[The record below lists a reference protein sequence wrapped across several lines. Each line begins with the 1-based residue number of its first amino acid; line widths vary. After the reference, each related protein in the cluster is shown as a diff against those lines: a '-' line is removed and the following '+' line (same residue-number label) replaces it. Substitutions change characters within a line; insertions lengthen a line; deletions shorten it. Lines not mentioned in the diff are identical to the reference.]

1 MTYHGE
7 GYTIDIHGET
17 ESLLEANKAI
27 RETKRKMAE
36 MGKQADD
43 TSKAFYRF
51 DKTAMAVSSAL
62 KMPEI
67 NRLSRQMSEL
77 TGQIGA
83 ASAATDRAT
92 SANAR
97 FTGVISNVSGLLG
110 AGYISNIGSATSSLL
125 QHTQGAINAT
135 QAEVTHTRAIQMK
148 AQALQAAASQE
159 VINARNLTVSAQ
171 AELKAAQA
179 ALEHVYSLEAANDAK
194 QRDLES
200 LRARQ
205 AVQLK
210 DAEITYQ
217 MAASEENLQRV
228 TKASNALHATETKIK
243 THLATTG
250 KEIARV
256 EAQAAKAKEVEANAT
271 HKLNAALALEQKAKA
286 TLATTTDAV
295 TAANNRAAQ
304 AAKTQSIAMQGLR
317 GAVGLLGGPTGVFFL
332 AAAGVYALYNAM
344 NDDTATKEFND
355 RVDQWIDKIDELSAK
370 QARVV
375 ANRLGEKIA
384 ETTTE
389 LDGQKKSLASVNLEL
404 DSFKN
409 KLAESEKAILAIQ
422 KNGIDTN
429 VQPNVGSD
437 FIKEIER
444 LTKKQQQYELVI
456 SEGEQNIRRWTVSQ
470 GKAADIAKV
479 RAQQTDE
486 LARADL
492 IYQRQAKGVIDAN
505 QQVARSLELGSEAAV
520 KKEQAIKELEKA
532 LIADGFAKDSEI
544 FKQKIQELTDEFDK
558 TVSLN
563 LANSLTEIEQR
574 TQALTIG
581 MKDGKPALDEYNAS
595 LLLMQMGLQQGS
607 AAYNTELP
615 KAIEAIRKLREAQE
629 AALSSKSKGNKS
641 AKAANQANEAIKR
654 QSEQLATL
662 KKRYGLLE
670 SGAADVNR
678 QMAIYEAVQR
688 LGAQATEK
696 QKAAISKEAA
706 ELFDLNQ
713 RVNDFIAAQE
723 ITPELKLA
731 HTFGEEVKTLKRL
744 LDEGFINKEDFERM
758 GREAMVSFNQGMT
771 DIKINAS
778 VNYIEENRAKFDPIQ
793 ALANEHTQKLAMMK
807 EYKAQELQILNEAY
821 AKQQISH
828 DQFTASKAATDA
840 QYQLLRTAAEK
851 EYQQQQL
858 AAQWELMRQQNLG
871 YEMLA
876 SAVDSLA
883 GNVSNVMTGLITGSM
898 DASEALRSLGNTML
912 NSVVNSIAQVGVE
925 MLKNFILTKTIGVAS
940 QAANTAAATA
950 GGAAALAAWTPA
962 AIAASIAT
970 GGAASGTGLSA
981 YTTAQA
987 AGKATSMSM
996 IGFGGGRYNGGAVDA
1011 NKMYRFGEGGKP
1023 EIFQAAGRNYLL
1035 PGEGGKV
1042 IPNRDIGG
1050 GGVPNVVINVNNTVA
1065 SAQVEFGQP
1074 QYDPRT
1080 NTITLDEIIHEVMN
1094 GGKLDDAL
1102 RQAYGLGRKARGSF

>member
-1 MTYHGE
+1 MFEIDGVEIIIKADTE
-7 GYTIDIHGET
+7 GV
-17 ESLLEANKAI
+17 LEAGKAV
-27 RETKRKMAE
+27 RETKRKMAD

-51 DKTAMAVSSAL
+51 DKTAIAVSSAL

-83 ASAATDRAT
+83 ASIATDKAT
-92 SANAR
+92 NANAR

-135 QAEVTHTRAIQMK
+135 QAEVSHTRAIQMK

-256 EAQAAKAKEVEANAT
+256 EAQVAKAKEVEANAT

-389 LDGQKKSLASVNLEL
+389 LDGQKKSLEAVNVDLRAHREELGRIEKAVNKLKEQDGEIGSTYAL
-404 DSFKN
+404 DSYVD
-409 KLAESEKAILAIQ
+409 A
-422 KNGIDTN
+422 
-429 VQPNVGSD
+429 
-437 FIKEIER
+437 IKE
-444 LTKKQQQYELVI
+444 LTKKQQQYELLI
-456 SEGEQNIRRWTVSQ
+456 AEGEQNIRRWTVSQ
-470 GKAADIAKV
+470 GKAADIAKI

-486 LARADL
+486 LSKADL
-492 IYQRQAKGVIDAN
+492 VYQRQAKGVIDAN

-520 KKEQAIKELEKA
+520 KKEQAINELGKA
-532 LIADGFAKDSEI
+532 LIAEGFVKDSEI
-544 FKQKIQELTDEFDK
+544 FKQKIQELTDELDK

-629 AALSSKSKGNKS
+629 AVLSSKSKGNKS

-678 QMAIYEAVQR
+678 EMAIYEAVQR

-723 ITPELKLA
+723 VTPELKLA

-744 LDEGFINKEDFERM
+744 LDAGFIDKADFERM

-793 ALANEHTQKLAMMK
+793 ALANEHSQKLAMMK

-828 DQFTASKAATDA
+828 DQFTASKEATDA
-840 QYQLLRTAAEK
+840 QYQLLKTASEK

-883 GNVSNVMTGLITGSM
+883 GNASNVLTGLITGSM

-940 QAANTAAATA
+940 QAANAAAATA
-950 GGAAALAAWTPA
+950 GGALALAAWTPA

-981 YTTAQA
+981 YTTAQT
-987 AGKATSMSM
+987 AGQAMSM
-996 IGFGGGRYNGGAVDA
+996 VGFGGGRENGGAVDA
-1011 NKMYRFGEGGKP
+1011 SKYYRVGENGKP
-1023 EIFQAAGRNYLL
+1023 EIFQASSGKQYMIPGDNGRVISNKDMQGGSRL
-1035 PGEGGKV
+1035 PPIV
-1042 IPNRDIGG
+1042 
-1050 GGVPNVVINVNNTVA
+1050 NVYQQASGATIDVTTERGLNEQDVINIVCRNIA
-1065 SAQVEFGQP
+1065 DG
-1074 QYDPRT
+1074 R
-1080 NTITLDEIIHEVMN
+1080 EISGTMATYHN
-1094 GGKLDDAL
+1094 AN
-1102 RQAYGLGRKARGSF
+1102 RKALGNR

>member
-92 SANAR
+92 NANAR
-97 FTGVISNVSGLLG
+97 FTGIISNVSGLLG

-135 QAEVTHTRAIQMK
+135 QAEVSHTRAIQMK

-256 EAQAAKAKEVEANAT
+256 EAQVAKAKEVEANAT

-304 AAKTQSIAMQGLR
+304 AAKTQSMAMQGLR

-389 LDGQKKSLASVNLEL
+389 LDGQKKSLSTVNQELEG
-404 DSFKN
+404 FKN
-409 KLAESEKAILAIQ
+409 QLATSEKAIQSMKDRGDAVDL
-422 KNGIDTN
+422 K
-429 VQPNVGSD
+429 PNIGSE
-437 FIKEIER
+437 FIKKIEE
-444 LTKKQQQYELVI
+444 LTKKQQQYELLI

-486 LARADL
+486 LTRAEL

-532 LIADGFAKDSEI
+532 LIADGFVKDSEI

-595 LLLMQMGLQQGS
+595 LLLMQMGLQKGS

-723 ITPELKLA
+723 VTPELKLA
-731 HTFGEEVKTLKRL
+731 HTFGEEVRTLKRM
-744 LDEGFINKEDFERM
+744 LDEGFIDKADFERM
-758 GREAMVSFNQGMT
+758 GREAMVSFNQGMS

-793 ALANEHTQKLAMMK
+793 ALANEQAKKLVMM
-807 EYKAQELQILNEAY
+807 ENFHNQEQALLEEAY
-821 AKQQISH
+821 AKQQMTH
-828 DQFTASKAATDA
+828 EQFTAAKEATDA
-840 QYQLLRTAAEK
+840 QYLMLRTASQNEFNKQMTEAGW
-851 EYQQQQL
+851 QIL
-858 AAQWELMRQQNLG
+858 RQQNLG
-871 YEMLA
+871 FEMLTGA
-876 SAVDSLA
+876 IDSFA
-883 GNVSNVMTGLITGSM
+883 GNASNALTGIITGSM
-898 DASEALRSLGNTML
+898 SAEDALRSMGSTILNTL
-912 NSVVNSIAQVGVE
+912 VNSFVQMGVE
-925 MLKNFILTKTIGVAS
+925 MVKNFILSQTLGKAS
-940 QAANTAAATA
+940 AMAAAATATA

-970 GGAASGTGLSA
+970 LGTASATGL
-981 YTTAQA
+981 TAFQTAMAGGQMGSKLSGMGTQA
-987 AGKATSMSM
+987 VGMA
-996 IGFGGGRYNGGAVDA
+996 FGGGRESGGPVSAD
-1011 NKMYRFGEGGKP
+1011 KYYRVGENGKP
-1023 EIFQAAGRNYLL
+1023 EIFKASSGKQYMIPGDNGR
-1035 PGEGGKV
+1035 V
-1042 IPNRDIGG
+1042 ISNKDIGVGSGG
-1050 GGVPNVVINVNNTVA
+1050 GGNITQEISITINTTNGIQDDQLKKLKDMMETMVLKGIKDQKRSGGLLEKVP
-1065 SAQVEFGQP
+1065 
-1074 QYDPRT
+1074 
-1080 NTITLDEIIHEVMN
+1080 
-1094 GGKLDDAL
+1094 
-1102 RQAYGLGRKARGSF
+1102 

>member
-1 MTYHGE
+1 
-7 GYTIDIHGET
+7 
-17 ESLLEANKAI
+17 
-27 RETKRKMAE
+27 
-36 MGKQADD
+36 
-43 TSKAFYRF
+43 
-51 DKTAMAVSSAL
+51 
-62 KMPEI
+62 
-67 NRLSRQMSEL
+67 
-77 TGQIGA
+77 
-83 ASAATDRAT
+83 
-92 SANAR
+92 
-97 FTGVISNVSGLLG
+97 
-110 AGYISNIGSATSSLL
+110 
-125 QHTQGAINAT
+125 
-135 QAEVTHTRAIQMK
+135 
-148 AQALQAAASQE
+148 
-159 VINARNLTVSAQ
+159 
-171 AELKAAQA
+171 
-179 ALEHVYSLEAANDAK
+179 
-194 QRDLES
+194 
-200 LRARQ
+200 
-205 AVQLK
+205 
-210 DAEITYQ
+210 
-217 MAASEENLQRV
+217 
-228 TKASNALHATETKIK
+228 
-243 THLATTG
+243 
-250 KEIARV
+250 
-256 EAQAAKAKEVEANAT
+256 
-271 HKLNAALALEQKAKA
+271 
-286 TLATTTDAV
+286 
-295 TAANNRAAQ
+295 
-304 AAKTQSIAMQGLR
+304 
-317 GAVGLLGGPTGVFFL
+317 
-332 AAAGVYALYNAM
+332 
-344 NDDTATKEFND
+344 
-355 RVDQWIDKIDELSAK
+355 
-370 QARVV
+370 
-375 ANRLGEKIA
+375 
-384 ETTTE
+384 
-389 LDGQKKSLASVNLEL
+389 
-404 DSFKN
+404 
-409 KLAESEKAILAIQ
+409 
-422 KNGIDTN
+422 
-429 VQPNVGSD
+429 
-437 FIKEIER
+437 
-444 LTKKQQQYELVI
+444 
-456 SEGEQNIRRWTVSQ
+456 
-470 GKAADIAKV
+470 
-479 RAQQTDE
+479 
-486 LARADL
+486 
-492 IYQRQAKGVIDAN
+492 
-505 QQVARSLELGSEAAV
+505 
-520 KKEQAIKELEKA
+520 A
-532 LIADGFAKDSEI
+532 LIADGFVKDSEI

-678 QMAIYEAVQR
+678 EMAIYEAVQR

-744 LDEGFINKEDFERM
+744 LDEGFINKDDFERM

-807 EYKAQELQILNEAY
+807 EYKAQELQILNESY

-925 MLKNFILTKTIGVAS
+925 MLKNFILTKTIGV
-940 QAANTAAATA
+940 
-950 GGAAALAAWTPA
+950 
-962 AIAASIAT
+962 
-970 GGAASGTGLSA
+970 
-981 YTTAQA
+981 
-987 AGKATSMSM
+987 
-996 IGFGGGRYNGGAVDA
+996 
-1011 NKMYRFGEGGKP
+1011 
-1023 EIFQAAGRNYLL
+1023 
-1035 PGEGGKV
+1035 
-1042 IPNRDIGG
+1042 
-1050 GGVPNVVINVNNTVA
+1050 
-1065 SAQVEFGQP
+1065 
-1074 QYDPRT
+1074 
-1080 NTITLDEIIHEVMN
+1080 
-1094 GGKLDDAL
+1094 
-1102 RQAYGLGRKARGSF
+1102 

>member
-1 MTYHGE
+1 MYH
-7 GYTIDIHGET
+7 IDGVEIIIKADTQGV
-17 ESLLEANKAI
+17 LEASKAV
-27 RETKRKMAE
+27 RETSRKMAE

-51 DKTAMAVSSAL
+51 DKTATAVSSAL

-83 ASAATDRAT
+83 ASIATDKAT
-92 SANAR
+92 NAHAR
-97 FTGVISNVSGLLG
+97 FTGIISNVSGLLG
-110 AGYISNIGSATSSLL
+110 AGYISNIGSATASLL

-135 QAEVTHTRAIQMK
+135 QAEVSHTRAIQMK

-179 ALEHVYSLEAANDAK
+179 GLDNVHVLDAANDAK
-194 QRDLES
+194 QRNLES

-205 AVQLK
+205 AVMLK

-217 MAASEENLQRV
+217 MTSSEENLQRV

-250 KEIARV
+250 KEVARAEMQV
-256 EAQAAKAKEVEANAT
+256 AKAKEIEANAT

-286 TLATTTDAV
+286 TLVTTTDAV
-295 TAANNRAAQ
+295 TAANNRSAQ

-332 AAAGVYALYNAM
+332 AAAGVYALYSAM

-355 RVDQWIDKIDELSAK
+355 KVDQWIDKIDELSAK

-389 LDGQKKSLASVNLEL
+389 LDGQKKSLEMVNSEL
-404 DSFKN
+404 KGYENRLADIN
-409 KLAESEKAILAIQ
+409 KEIQ
-422 KNGIDTN
+422 RQKDQNIE
-429 VQPNVGSD
+429 VGSTSVKDD
-437 FIKEIER
+437 FIKTIGE

-470 GKAADIAKV
+470 GKAADIAKI

-486 LARADL
+486 LSKADL
-492 IYQRQAKGVIDAN
+492 VYQRQAKGVIDAN

-520 KKEQAIKELEKA
+520 KKEQAINELGKA
-532 LIADGFAKDSEI
+532 LIAEGFVKDSEI
-544 FKQKIQELTDEFDK
+544 FKQKIQELTDELDR

-629 AALSSKSKGNKS
+629 AVLSSKSKGNKS

-678 QMAIYEAVQR
+678 EMAIYEAVQR

-723 ITPELKLA
+723 VTPELKLA

-744 LDEGFINKEDFERM
+744 LDAGFIDKADFERM

-793 ALANEHTQKLAMMK
+793 ALANEHSQKLAMMK

-821 AKQQISH
+821 TKQQISH
-828 DQFTASKAATDA
+828 DQFTASKEATDA
-840 QYQLLRTAAEK
+840 QYQLLKTASEK

-883 GNVSNVMTGLITGSM
+883 GNASNVLTGLITGSM

-940 QAANTAAATA
+940 QAANAAAATA
-950 GGAAALAAWTPA
+950 GGALALAAWTPA

-981 YTTAQA
+981 YTTAQT
-987 AGKATSMSM
+987 AGQAMSM
-996 IGFGGGRYNGGAVDA
+996 VSFGGGRENGGAVDA
-1011 NKMYRFGEGGKP
+1011 SKYYRVGENGKP
-1023 EIFQAAGRNYLL
+1023 EIFQASSGKQYMIPGDNGRVISNKDMQGGSRL
-1035 PGEGGKV
+1035 PP
-1042 IPNRDIGG
+1042 II
-1050 GGVPNVVINVNNTVA
+1050 NVYQQASGATIDVTTERGLNEQDVINIVCRNIA
-1065 SAQVEFGQP
+1065 DG
-1074 QYDPRT
+1074 R
-1080 NTITLDEIIHEVMN
+1080 EISGTMATYHN
-1094 GGKLDDAL
+1094 AN
-1102 RQAYGLGRKARGSF
+1102 RKALGNR

>member
-1 MTYHGE
+1 MYH
-7 GYTIDIHGET
+7 IDGVEIIIKADTQGV
-17 ESLLEANKAI
+17 LEASKAV
-27 RETKRKMAE
+27 RETSRKMAE

-51 DKTAMAVSSAL
+51 DKTATAVSSAL

-83 ASAATDRAT
+83 ASIATDKAT
-92 SANAR
+92 NANAR
-97 FTGVISNVSGLLG
+97 FTGIISNVSGLLG
-110 AGYISNIGSATSSLL
+110 AGYISNIGSATASLL

-135 QAEVTHTRAIQMK
+135 QAEVSHTRAIQMK

-179 ALEHVYSLEAANDAK
+179 GLDNVHVLDAANDAK
-194 QRDLES
+194 QRNLES

-205 AVQLK
+205 AVMLK

-217 MAASEENLQRV
+217 MTSSEENLQRV

-250 KEIARV
+250 KEVARAEIQV
-256 EAQAAKAKEVEANAT
+256 AKAKEIEANAT

-286 TLATTTDAV
+286 TLVTTTDAV
-295 TAANNRAAQ
+295 TAANNRSAQ

-332 AAAGVYALYNAM
+332 AAAGVYALYSAM

-355 RVDQWIDKIDELSAK
+355 KVDQWIDKIDELSAK

-389 LDGQKKSLASVNLEL
+389 LDGQKKSLEAVNVDLRAHREELGRIEKAVNKLKEQDGEIGSTYAL
-404 DSFKN
+404 DSYVD
-409 KLAESEKAILAIQ
+409 A
-422 KNGIDTN
+422 
-429 VQPNVGSD
+429 
-437 FIKEIER
+437 IKE
-444 LTKKQQQYELVI
+444 LTKKQQQYELLI
-456 SEGEQNIRRWTVSQ
+456 AEGEQNIRRWTVSQ
-470 GKAADIAKV
+470 GKAADIAKI

-486 LARADL
+486 LSKADL
-492 IYQRQAKGVIDAN
+492 VYQRQAKGVIDAN

-520 KKEQAIKELEKA
+520 KKEQAINELGKA
-532 LIADGFAKDSEI
+532 LIAEGFVKDSEI
-544 FKQKIQELTDEFDK
+544 FKQKIQELTDELDK

-670 SGAADVNR
+670 SGTADVNR

-744 LDEGFINKEDFERM
+744 LDEGFINKDDFERM

-771 DIKINAS
+771 DININAS

-793 ALANEHTQKLAMMK
+793 ALANEHSQKLAMMK

-828 DQFTASKAATDA
+828 DQFTASKEATDA
-840 QYQLLRTAAEK
+840 QYQLLKTASEK

-883 GNVSNVMTGLITGSM
+883 GNASNVLTGLITGSM

-940 QAANTAAATA
+940 QAANAAAATA
-950 GGAAALAAWTPA
+950 GGALALAAWTPA

-981 YTTAQA
+981 YTTAQT
-987 AGKATSMSM
+987 AGQAMSM
-996 IGFGGGRYNGGAVDA
+996 VGFGGGRENGGAVDA

-1042 IPNRDIGG
+1042 ISNRDMGG
-1050 GGVPNVVINVNNTVA
+1050 NSVPKVVINVNNTI
-1065 SAQVEFGQP
+1065 SGAQVDFGQP
-1074 QYDPRT
+1074 QYDQST
-1080 NTITLDEIIHEVMN
+1080 NTITLDQIVHEVLN

-1102 RQAYGLGRKARGSF
+1102 RHAYGLGRKARGSL

>member
-1 MTYHGE
+1 MSDSQYVGGVHYDVDMNIE
-7 GYTIDIHGET
+7 GLVGAGKAVEKELTKLEKGFDGTRVAIDK
-17 ESLLEANKAI
+17 L
-27 RETKRKMAE
+27 
-36 MGKQADD
+36 
-43 TSKAFYRF
+43 
-51 DKTAMAVSSAL
+51 DKTAIAVSSAL

-83 ASAATDRAT
+83 ASAATDRAS

-135 QAEVTHTRAIQMK
+135 QAEVSHTRAIQMK

-171 AELKAAQA
+171 AELKAAKA
-179 ALEHVYSLEAANDAK
+179 TLDNVYALDDANDAK
-194 QRDLES
+194 QRNLES
-200 LRARQ
+200 LRSRQ
-205 AVQLK
+205 SAMLK

-217 MAASEENLQRV
+217 MTASEENLQRV

-256 EAQAAKAKEVEANAT
+256 EAQVAKAKEVEANAT

-295 TAANNRAAQ
+295 TAASNRAAQ
-304 AAKTQSIAMQGLR
+304 AATSQSMAMQGLR

-332 AAAGVYALYNAM
+332 AAAGVYSLYSAM
-344 NDDTATKEFND
+344 KDDTATKEFND

-389 LDGQKKSLASVNLEL
+389 LDGQKKSLEAVNVDLRAHREELGRIEKAVNKLKEQDGEIGSTYAL
-404 DSFKN
+404 DSYVD
-409 KLAESEKAILAIQ
+409 A
-422 KNGIDTN
+422 
-429 VQPNVGSD
+429 
-437 FIKEIER
+437 IKE
-444 LTKKQQQYELVI
+444 LTKKQQQYELLI

-486 LARADL
+486 LTRADL

-532 LIADGFAKDSEI
+532 LIADGFVKDSEI

-563 LANSLTEIEQR
+563 LANSLADIEQR
-574 TQALTIG
+574 TKALTIG

-595 LLLMQMGLQQGS
+595 LLLMQMGLKQGS
-607 AAYNTELP
+607 AAYNAELP

-654 QSEQLATL
+654 QSEQLAIL

-678 QMAIYEAVQR
+678 EMAIYEAVQR

-758 GREAMVSFNQGMT
+758 GREAMMSFDQGMS
-771 DIKINAS
+771 DIKITAS

-793 ALANEHTQKLAMMK
+793 ALANEQAKKLVMMEDYQKREQALL
-807 EYKAQELQILNEAY
+807 EESY
-821 AKQQISH
+821 AKQQITH
-828 DQFTASKAATDA
+828 EQFTASKEATDA
-840 QYQLLRTAAEK
+840 QYLMLRTAAEN
-851 EYQQQQL
+851 EFNRQMTD
-858 AAQWELMRQQNLG
+858 AGWELLRQQSLG
-871 YEMLA
+871 YEMLTGA
-876 SAVDSLA
+876 IDSFA
-883 GNVSNVMTGLITGSM
+883 GNASNALTGIITGSM
-898 DASEALRSLGNTML
+898 SAEEALRSMGSTILNTL
-912 NSVVNSIAQVGVE
+912 VNSFVQMGVE
-925 MLKNFILTKTIGVAS
+925 MVKNFILSQTLGKAS
-940 QAANTAAATA
+940 TMAAAATA
-950 GGAAALAAWTPA
+950 TAGGSAALAAWTPA

-970 GGAASGTGLSA
+970 LGTASATGL
-981 YTTAQA
+981 TAFQTAMAGGQMASQLSGMGTQA
-987 AGKATSMSM
+987 VGMA
-996 IGFGGGRYNGGAVDA
+996 FGGGRESGGPVSAD
-1011 NKMYRFGEGGKP
+1011 KYYRVGENGKP
-1023 EIFQAAGRNYLL
+1023 EIYQASSGKQYMIPGDNGR
-1035 PGEGGKV
+1035 V
-1042 IPNRDIGG
+1042 ISNKDIGG
-1050 GGVPNVVINVNNTVA
+1050 SSGSGGSITQEI
-1065 SAQVEFGQP
+1065 SITIHT
-1074 QYDPRT
+1074 T
-1080 NTITLDEIIHEVMN
+1080 NGIQDSDIAKLKEMMKTTAMMTIKDQKRS
-1094 GGKLDDAL
+1094 GGLLEKV
-1102 RQAYGLGRKARGSF
+1102 Q

>member
-1 MTYHGE
+1 MFEIDGVEIIIKADTE
-7 GYTIDIHGET
+7 GV
-17 ESLLEANKAI
+17 LEAGKAV
-27 RETKRKMAE
+27 RETKRKMAD

-51 DKTAMAVSSAL
+51 DKTAIAVSNAL

-83 ASAATDRAT
+83 ASIATDKAT
-92 SANAR
+92 NANAR
-97 FTGVISNVSGLLG
+97 FTGIISNVSGLLG
-110 AGYISNIGSATSSLL
+110 AGYISNIGSATASLL

-135 QAEVTHTRAIQMK
+135 QAEVSHTRAIQMK

-179 ALEHVYSLEAANDAK
+179 GLDNVHVLDAANDAK
-194 QRDLES
+194 QRNLES

-205 AVQLK
+205 AVMLK

-217 MAASEENLQRV
+217 MTSSEENLQRV

-250 KEIARV
+250 KEVARAEIQV
-256 EAQAAKAKEVEANAT
+256 AKAKEIEANAT

-286 TLATTTDAV
+286 TLVTTTDAV
-295 TAANNRAAQ
+295 TAANNRSAQ

-332 AAAGVYALYNAM
+332 AAAGVYALYSAM

-355 RVDQWIDKIDELSAK
+355 KVDQWIDKIDELSAK

-389 LDGQKKSLASVNLEL
+389 LDGQKKSLEMVNSEL
-404 DSFKN
+404 KGYENRLADIN
-409 KLAESEKAILAIQ
+409 KEIQ
-422 KNGIDTN
+422 RQKDQNIE
-429 VQPNVGSD
+429 VGSTSVKDD
-437 FIKEIER
+437 FIKTIGE

-470 GKAADIAKV
+470 GKAADIAKI

-486 LARADL
+486 LSKADL
-492 IYQRQAKGVIDAN
+492 VYQRQAKGVIDAN

-520 KKEQAIKELEKA
+520 KKEQAINELGKA
-532 LIADGFAKDSEI
+532 LIAEGFVKDSEI
-544 FKQKIQELTDEFDK
+544 FKQKIQELTDELDK

-641 AKAANQANEAIKR
+641 AKAANQANEAIKS

-678 QMAIYEAVQR
+678 EMAIYEAVQR

-706 ELFDLNQ
+706 ELFNLNQ

-723 ITPELKLA
+723 VTPELKLA

-744 LDEGFINKEDFERM
+744 LDSGFIDKADFERM
-758 GREAMVSFNQGMT
+758 GREAMVSFNQGMS

-793 ALANEHTQKLAMMK
+793 ALANEHSQKLAMMK

-828 DQFTASKAATDA
+828 DQFTASKEATDA
-840 QYQLLRTAAEK
+840 QYQLLKTASEK

-940 QAANTAAATA
+940 QAANAAAATA
-950 GGAAALAAWTPA
+950 GGALALAAWTPA

-981 YTTAQA
+981 YTTAQT
-987 AGKATSMSM
+987 AGQAMSM
-996 IGFGGGRYNGGAVDA
+996 VGFGGGRENGGAVDA
-1011 NKMYRFGEGGKP
+1011 SKYYRVGENGKP
-1023 EIFQAAGRNYLL
+1023 EIFQASSGKQYMIPGDNGRVISNKDMQGGSRL
-1035 PGEGGKV
+1035 PP
-1042 IPNRDIGG
+1042 I
-1050 GGVPNVVINVNNTVA
+1050 INVYQQASGATVDVTTDRGLNERDVVNIVVRNIMDGREISRTMA
-1065 SAQVEFGQP
+1065 THHNA
-1074 QYDPRT
+1074 PRRAT
-1080 NTITLDEIIHEVMN
+1080 
-1094 GGKLDDAL
+1094 
-1102 RQAYGLGRKARGSF
+1102 GSL

>member
-135 QAEVTHTRAIQMK
+135 QAEVSHTRAIQMK

-256 EAQAAKAKEVEANAT
+256 EAQVAKAKEVEANAT

-389 LDGQKKSLASVNLEL
+389 LDGQKKSLSSVNIELEGYETRL
-404 DSFKN
+404 ADIN
-409 KLAESEKAILAIQ
+409 KEIQ
-422 KNGIDTN
+422 RQKEQGFE
-429 VQPNVGSD
+429 VGTPYVRD
-437 FIKEIER
+437 DLVKEIEK
-444 LTKKQQQYELVI
+444 LTKKQQQYELLI

-486 LARADL
+486 LTRADL

-532 LIADGFAKDSEI
+532 LIADGFVKDSEI

-629 AALSSKSKGNKS
+629 AALSSKSNGNKS

-678 QMAIYEAVQR
+678 EMAIYEAVQR

-940 QAANTAAATA
+940 QAANAAAATA

>member
-1 MTYHGE
+1 MYDGGT
-7 GYTIDIHGET
+7 YTIICNAEVGN
-17 ESLLEANKAI
+17 LIEAGRKM
-27 RETKRKMAE
+27 RETRQRIAE

-77 TGQIGA
+77 TGQIGT

-110 AGYISNIGSATSSLL
+110 AGYISNVGSATTALL

-135 QAEVTHTRAIQMK
+135 QAEVSHTRAIQMK

-171 AELKAAQA
+171 AELKAAKA
-179 ALEHVYSLEAANDAK
+179 ALDNVHALDGANDAK
-194 QRDLES
+194 QRSLEL

-205 AVQLK
+205 VAMLK

-217 MAASEENLQRV
+217 MSESEENLQRV

-250 KEIARV
+250 KDVARAEIQV
-256 EAQAAKAKEVEANAT
+256 AKAKEAETNAT

-286 TLATTTDAV
+286 TLVTTTDAV

-304 AAKTQSIAMQGLR
+304 AATSQSMAMQGLR
-317 GAVGLLGGPTGVFFL
+317 GVVGLLGGPTGVFFL

-389 LDGQKKSLASVNLEL
+389 LDGQKKSLEAVNVDLRAHREELGRIEKAVNKLKEQDGEIGSTYAL
-404 DSFKN
+404 DSYVD
-409 KLAESEKAILAIQ
+409 A
-422 KNGIDTN
+422 
-429 VQPNVGSD
+429 
-437 FIKEIER
+437 IKE
-444 LTKKQQQYELVI
+444 LTKKQQQYELLI

-486 LARADL
+486 LTRADL

-532 LIADGFAKDSEI
+532 LIADGFVKDSEI

-595 LLLMQMGLQQGS
+595 LLLMQMGLQKGS

-678 QMAIYEAVQR
+678 EMAIYEAVQR

-696 QKAAISKEAA
+696 QKSAISKEAA

-744 LDEGFINKEDFERM
+744 LDEGFIDKADFERM
-758 GREAMVSFNQGMT
+758 GREAMVSFNQGMS

-793 ALANEHTQKLAMMK
+793 SLANENTKKLAMMK
-807 EYKAQELQILNEAY
+807 EYKAQELQVINDAY

-828 DQFTASKAATDA
+828 EQFTAFKEATDV
-840 QYQLLRTAAEK
+840 QYQLLKTASEK

-858 AAQWELMRQQNLG
+858 AAQWELIRQQSLG

-883 GNVSNVMTGLITGSM
+883 GNASNVLTGLVTGSM

-912 NSVVNSIAQVGVE
+912 NSVVNSIVQVGVE
-925 MLKNFILTKTIGVAS
+925 MLKNFILTKTLGVAS
-940 QAANTAAATA
+940 QAANTAAAVT

-970 GGAASGTGLSA
+970 GGVASTTGLTA
-981 YTTAQA
+981 YTGAQA
-987 AGKATSMSM
+987 TGQAGLQALS
-996 IGFGGGRYNGGAVDA
+996 FGGGREHGGVVDA
-1011 NKMYRFGEGGKP
+1011 SKYYRVGENGKP
-1023 EIFQAAGRNYLL
+1023 EIFQASTGKQYMIPGDNGRVISNKDMQ
-1035 PGEGGKV
+1035 GGSRMPP
-1042 IPNRDIGG
+1042 II
-1050 GGVPNVVINVNNTVA
+1050 NVYQQASGATIDVTTERGLNEQDVINIVCRNIA
-1065 SAQVEFGQP
+1065 DG
-1074 QYDPRT
+1074 R
-1080 NTITLDEIIHEVMN
+1080 EISGTMATYHN
-1094 GGKLDDAL
+1094 AN
-1102 RQAYGLGRKARGSF
+1102 RKALGNR

>member
-1 MTYHGE
+1 MFEIDGVEIIIKADTE
-7 GYTIDIHGET
+7 GV
-17 ESLLEANKAI
+17 LEAGKAV
-27 RETKRKMAE
+27 RETKRKMAD

-51 DKTAMAVSSAL
+51 DKTAIAVSSAL

-135 QAEVTHTRAIQMK
+135 QAEISHTRAIQMK

-171 AELKAAQA
+171 AELKAAKA

-200 LRARQ
+200 LR

-256 EAQAAKAKEVEANAT
+256 EAQVAKAKEVEANAT

-304 AAKTQSIAMQGLR
+304 AAKTQSMAMQGLR

-389 LDGQKKSLASVNLEL
+389 LDGQKKNLLDVNEQLRYYREEL
-404 DSFKN
+404 GRIEQAIKSQKAQGMEVGTPYVRDDFV
-409 KLAESEKAILAIQ
+409 KL
-422 KNGIDTN
+422 ID
-429 VQPNVGSD
+429 D
-437 FIKEIER
+437 

-486 LARADL
+486 LTRADL

-532 LIADGFAKDSEI
+532 LIADGFVKDSEI

-563 LANSLTEIEQR
+563 LANSLAEIEQR

-678 QMAIYEAVQR
+678 EMAIYEAVQR

-723 ITPELKLA
+723 VTPELKLA

-793 ALANEHTQKLAMMK
+793 ALANEHAQKLAMMK

-925 MLKNFILTKTIGVAS
+925 MLKNFIITQTIGKSAQVANVL
-940 QAANTAAATA
+940 AAKV

-981 YTTAQA
+981 YQGAQA
-987 AGKATSMSM
+987 SGMAMSALS
-996 IGFGGGRYNGGAVDA
+996 FGGGREHGGVVDA
-1011 NKMYRFGEGGKP
+1011 SKYYRVGENGKP
-1023 EIFQAAGRNYLL
+1023 EIFQASTGKQYMIPGDNGRVISNKDLQGGSRL
-1035 PGEGGKV
+1035 PP
-1042 IPNRDIGG
+1042 II
-1050 GGVPNVVINVNNTVA
+1050 NVYQQASGATIDVTTERGLNEQDVINIVCRNIA
-1065 SAQVEFGQP
+1065 EG
-1074 QYDPRT
+1074 R
-1080 NTITLDEIIHEVMN
+1080 EISGTMATYHN
-1094 GGKLDDAL
+1094 AN
-1102 RQAYGLGRKARGSF
+1102 RKALGSR

>member
-256 EAQAAKAKEVEANAT
+256 EAQVAKAKEVEANAT

-317 GAVGLLGGPTGVFFL
+317 GTVGLLGGPTGVFFL

-389 LDGQKKSLASVNLEL
+389 LDGQKKSLSSVNIELEGYETRL
-404 DSFKN
+404 ADIN
-409 KLAESEKAILAIQ
+409 KEIQ
-422 KNGIDTN
+422 RQKEQGFE
-429 VQPNVGSD
+429 VGTPYVRD
-437 FIKEIER
+437 DLVKEIEK
-444 LTKKQQQYELVI
+444 LTKKQQQYELLI

-486 LARADL
+486 LTRADL

-532 LIADGFAKDSEI
+532 LIADGFVKDSEI

-678 QMAIYEAVQR
+678 EMAIYEAVQR

-723 ITPELKLA
+723 VTPELKLA

-883 GNVSNVMTGLITGSM
+883 GNASNVLTGLITGSM

-940 QAANTAAATA
+940 QAANAAAATA

-981 YTTAQA
+981 YTTAQT
-987 AGKATSMSM
+987 AGQAMSM
-996 IGFGGGRYNGGAVDA
+996 VGFGGGRKNGGVVDA
-1011 NKMYRFGEGGKP
+1011 SKYYRVGENGKP
-1023 EIFQAAGRNYLL
+1023 EIFQASTGKQYMIPGDNGRVISNKDLQ
-1035 PGEGGKV
+1035 GGRGSSV
-1042 IPNRDIGG
+1042 NFS
-1050 GGVPNVVINVNNTVA
+1050 VVIENHVANAAIEPRMEKGLTGEDVARIIITDMNEKGPIHRSVINNTTA
-1065 SAQVEFGQP
+1065 GP
-1074 QYDPRT
+1074 K
-1080 NTITLDEIIHEVMN
+1080 I
-1094 GGKLDDAL
+1094 
-1102 RQAYGLGRKARGSF
+1102 

>member
-1 MTYHGE
+1 MFEIDGVEIIIKADTE
-7 GYTIDIHGET
+7 GV
-17 ESLLEANKAI
+17 LEAGKAV
-27 RETKRKMAE
+27 RETKRKMAD

-51 DKTAMAVSSAL
+51 DKTAIAVSSAL

-83 ASAATDRAT
+83 ASIATDKAT
-92 SANAR
+92 NANAR
-97 FTGVISNVSGLLG
+97 FTGIISNVSGLLG
-110 AGYISNIGSATSSLL
+110 AGYISNIGSATASLL

-135 QAEVTHTRAIQMK
+135 QAEVSHTRAIQMK

-179 ALEHVYSLEAANDAK
+179 GLDNVHVLDAANDAK
-194 QRDLES
+194 QRNLES

-205 AVQLK
+205 AVMLK

-217 MAASEENLQRV
+217 MTSSEENLQRV

-250 KEIARV
+250 KEVARAEMQV
-256 EAQAAKAKEVEANAT
+256 AKAKEIEANAT

-286 TLATTTDAV
+286 TLVTTTDAV
-295 TAANNRAAQ
+295 TAANNRSAQ

-332 AAAGVYALYNAM
+332 AAAGVYALYSAM

-355 RVDQWIDKIDELSAK
+355 KVDQWIDKIDELSAK

-404 DSFKN
+404 DNLKN
-409 KLAESEKAILAIQ
+409 QLATSEKAIQSMKERGDGMNL
-422 KNGIDTN
+422 
-429 VQPNVGSD
+429 QPNIGSD
-437 FIKEIER
+437 FIKAIDE

-470 GKAADIAKV
+470 GKAADIAKI

-486 LARADL
+486 LSKADL
-492 IYQRQAKGVIDAN
+492 VYQRQAKGVIDAN

-520 KKEQAIKELEKA
+520 KKEQAINELGKA
-532 LIADGFAKDSEI
+532 LIAEGFVKDSEI
-544 FKQKIQELTDEFDK
+544 FKQKIQELTDELDK

-629 AALSSKSKGNKS
+629 AVLSSKSKGNKS

-678 QMAIYEAVQR
+678 EMAIYEAVQR

-696 QKAAISKEAA
+696 QKTAISKEAA

-723 ITPELKLA
+723 VTPELKLA

-744 LDEGFINKEDFERM
+744 LDAGFIDKADFERM
-758 GREAMVSFNQGMT
+758 GREAMVSFNQGMS

-793 ALANEHTQKLAMMK
+793 ALANEHAQKLAMMK

-828 DQFTASKAATDA
+828 DQFTASKEATDA
-840 QYQLLRTAAEK
+840 QYQLLKTASEK

-883 GNVSNVMTGLITGSM
+883 GNASNVLTGLITGSM

-940 QAANTAAATA
+940 QAANAAAATA
-950 GGAAALAAWTPA
+950 GGALALAAWTPA

-981 YTTAQA
+981 YTTAQT
-987 AGKATSMSM
+987 AGQAMSM
-996 IGFGGGRYNGGAVDA
+996 VSFGGGRENGGAVDA

-1042 IPNRDIGG
+1042 ISNRDMGG
-1050 GGVPNVVINVNNTVA
+1050 NSVPKVVINVNNTI
-1065 SAQVEFGQP
+1065 SGAQVDFGQP
-1074 QYDPRT
+1074 QYDQST
-1080 NTITLDEIIHEVMN
+1080 NTITLDQIVHEVLN

-1102 RQAYGLGRKARGSF
+1102 RHAYGLGRKARGSL

>member
-1 MTYHGE
+1 MFEIDGVEIIIKADTE
-7 GYTIDIHGET
+7 GV
-17 ESLLEANKAI
+17 LEAGKAV
-27 RETKRKMAE
+27 RETKRKMAD

-51 DKTAMAVSSAL
+51 DKTAIAVSSAL

-83 ASAATDRAT
+83 ASIATDKAT
-92 SANAR
+92 NANAR
-97 FTGVISNVSGLLG
+97 FTGIISNVSGLLG
-110 AGYISNIGSATSSLL
+110 AGYISNIGSATASLL

-135 QAEVTHTRAIQMK
+135 QAEVSHTRAIQMK

-179 ALEHVYSLEAANDAK
+179 GLDNVHVLDAANDAK
-194 QRDLES
+194 QRNLES

-205 AVQLK
+205 SVMLK

-217 MAASEENLQRV
+217 MTSSEENLQRV

-250 KEIARV
+250 KEVARAEMQV
-256 EAQAAKAKEVEANAT
+256 AKAKEIEANAT

-286 TLATTTDAV
+286 TLVTTTDAV
-295 TAANNRAAQ
+295 TAANNRSAQ

-332 AAAGVYALYNAM
+332 AAAGVYALYSAM

-355 RVDQWIDKIDELSAK
+355 KVDQWIDKIDELSAK

-389 LDGQKKSLASVNLEL
+389 LDGQKKSLEMVNSEL
-404 DSFKN
+404 KGYENRLADIN
-409 KLAESEKAILAIQ
+409 KEIQ
-422 KNGIDTN
+422 RQKDQNIE
-429 VQPNVGSD
+429 VGSTSVKDD
-437 FIKEIER
+437 FIKTIGE

-470 GKAADIAKV
+470 GKAADIAKI

-486 LARADL
+486 LSKADL
-492 IYQRQAKGVIDAN
+492 VYQRQAKGVIDAN

-520 KKEQAIKELEKA
+520 KKEQAINELGKA
-532 LIADGFAKDSEI
+532 LIAEGFVKDSEI
-544 FKQKIQELTDEFDK
+544 FKQKIQELTDELDR

-607 AAYNTELP
+607 TAYNTELP

-629 AALSSKSKGNKS
+629 AVLSSKSKGNKS

-678 QMAIYEAVQR
+678 EMAIYEAVQR

-723 ITPELKLA
+723 VTPELKLA

-744 LDEGFINKEDFERM
+744 LDEGFINKDDFERM

-793 ALANEHTQKLAMMK
+793 ALANEHSQKLAMMK

-828 DQFTASKAATDA
+828 DQFTASKEATDA
-840 QYQLLRTAAEK
+840 QYQLLKTASEK

-883 GNVSNVMTGLITGSM
+883 GNASNVLTGLITGSM

-940 QAANTAAATA
+940 QAANAAAATA
-950 GGAAALAAWTPA
+950 GGALALAAWTPA

-981 YTTAQA
+981 YTTAQT
-987 AGKATSMSM
+987 AGQAMSM
-996 IGFGGGRYNGGAVDA
+996 VGFGGGRENGGAVDA
-1011 NKMYRFGEGGKP
+1011 SKYYRVGENGKP
-1023 EIFQAAGRNYLL
+1023 EIFQASSGKQYMIPGDNGRVISNKDMQGGSRL
-1035 PGEGGKV
+1035 PP
-1042 IPNRDIGG
+1042 I
-1050 GGVPNVVINVNNTVA
+1050 INVYQQASGATVDVTTDRGLNERDVVNIVVRNIMDGREISGA
-1065 SAQVEFGQP
+1065 MATHHNA
-1074 QYDPRT
+1074 PRRAT
-1080 NTITLDEIIHEVMN
+1080 
-1094 GGKLDDAL
+1094 
-1102 RQAYGLGRKARGSF
+1102 GSL

>member
-1 MTYHGE
+1 MFEIDGVEIIIKADTE
-7 GYTIDIHGET
+7 GV
-17 ESLLEANKAI
+17 LEAGKAV
-27 RETKRKMAE
+27 RETKRKMAD

-51 DKTAMAVSSAL
+51 DKTAIAVSSAL

-92 SANAR
+92 NANAR
-97 FTGVISNVSGLLG
+97 FTGIISNVSGLLG

-135 QAEVTHTRAIQMK
+135 QAEVSHTRAIQMK

-179 ALEHVYSLEAANDAK
+179 ALEHVYSLEAGNDAK

-256 EAQAAKAKEVEANAT
+256 EAQVAKAKEVEANAT
-271 HKLNAALALEQKAKA
+271 HKLNAALALEQKAKT

-304 AAKTQSIAMQGLR
+304 AAKTQSMAMQGLR

-389 LDGQKKSLASVNLEL
+389 LDGQKKNLLDVNEQLRYYREEL
-404 DSFKN
+404 GRIEQAIKSQKSQGMEVGTPYVRDDFV
-409 KLAESEKAILAIQ
+409 KL
-422 KNGIDTN
+422 ID
-429 VQPNVGSD
+429 D
-437 FIKEIER
+437 

-532 LIADGFAKDSEI
+532 LIADGFVKDSEI

-595 LLLMQMGLQQGS
+595 LLLMQMGLQKGS

-629 AALSSKSKGNKS
+629 AALSSKS

-662 KKRYGLLE
+662 KRRYGLLE

-744 LDEGFINKEDFERM
+744 LDDGFINKDDFERM

-793 ALANEHTQKLAMMK
+793 ALANEHTQKLTMMK

-940 QAANTAAATA
+940 QAANAAAATA

-996 IGFGGGRYNGGAVDA
+996 IGFGGGRKNGGVVDA
-1011 NKMYRFGEGGKP
+1011 SKYYRVGENGKP
-1023 EIFQAAGRNYLL
+1023 EIFQASTGKQYMIPGDNGRVISNKDLQ
-1035 PGEGGKV
+1035 GGRGSSV
-1042 IPNRDIGG
+1042 NFS
-1050 GGVPNVVINVNNTVA
+1050 VVIENHVANAAIEPRMEKGLTGEDVARIIITDMNEKGPIHRSVINNTTA
-1065 SAQVEFGQP
+1065 GP
-1074 QYDPRT
+1074 K
-1080 NTITLDEIIHEVMN
+1080 I
-1094 GGKLDDAL
+1094 
-1102 RQAYGLGRKARGSF
+1102 

>member
-1 MTYHGE
+1 MFEIDGVEIIIKADTE
-7 GYTIDIHGET
+7 GV
-17 ESLLEANKAI
+17 LEAGKAV
-27 RETKRKMAE
+27 RETKRKMAD

-51 DKTAMAVSSAL
+51 DKTAIAVSSAL

-83 ASAATDRAT
+83 ASIATDKAT
-92 SANAR
+92 NANAR
-97 FTGVISNVSGLLG
+97 FTGIISNVSGLLG
-110 AGYISNIGSATSSLL
+110 AGYISNIGSATASLL

-135 QAEVTHTRAIQMK
+135 QAEVSHTRAIQMK

-179 ALEHVYSLEAANDAK
+179 GLDNVHVLDAANDAK
-194 QRDLES
+194 QRNLES

-205 AVQLK
+205 AVMLK

-217 MAASEENLQRV
+217 MTSSEENLQRV

-250 KEIARV
+250 KEVARAEIQV
-256 EAQAAKAKEVEANAT
+256 AKAKEIEANAT

-286 TLATTTDAV
+286 TLVTTTDAV
-295 TAANNRAAQ
+295 TAANNRSAQ

-332 AAAGVYALYNAM
+332 AAAGVYALYSAM

-355 RVDQWIDKIDELSAK
+355 KVDQWIDKIDELSAK

-389 LDGQKKSLASVNLEL
+389 LDGQKKSLEMVNSEL
-404 DSFKN
+404 KGYENRLADIN
-409 KLAESEKAILAIQ
+409 KEIQ
-422 KNGIDTN
+422 RQKDQNIE
-429 VQPNVGSD
+429 VGSTSVKDD
-437 FIKEIER
+437 FIKTIGE

-470 GKAADIAKV
+470 GKAADIAKI

-486 LARADL
+486 LSKADL
-492 IYQRQAKGVIDAN
+492 VYQRQAKGVIDAN

-520 KKEQAIKELEKA
+520 KKEQAINELGKA
-532 LIADGFAKDSEI
+532 LIAEGFVKDSEI
-544 FKQKIQELTDEFDK
+544 FKQKIQELTDELDR

-629 AALSSKSKGNKS
+629 AVLSSKSKGNKS

-678 QMAIYEAVQR
+678 EMAIYEAVQR

-696 QKAAISKEAA
+696 QKTAISKEAA

-723 ITPELKLA
+723 VTPELKLA

-744 LDEGFINKEDFERM
+744 LDAGFIDKAEFERM
-758 GREAMVSFNQGMT
+758 GREAMVSFNQGMS

-793 ALANEHTQKLAMMK
+793 ALANEHAQKLAMMK

-828 DQFTASKAATDA
+828 DQFTASKEATDA
-840 QYQLLRTAAEK
+840 QYQLLKTASEK

-883 GNVSNVMTGLITGSM
+883 GNASNVLTGLITGSM

-940 QAANTAAATA
+940 QAANAAAATA
-950 GGAAALAAWTPA
+950 GGALALAAWTPA

-981 YTTAQA
+981 YTTAQT
-987 AGKATSMSM
+987 AGQAMSM
-996 IGFGGGRYNGGAVDA
+996 VSFGGGRENGGAVDA

-1042 IPNRDIGG
+1042 ISNRDMGG
-1050 GGVPNVVINVNNTVA
+1050 NSVPKVVINVNNTI
-1065 SAQVEFGQP
+1065 SGAQVDFGQP
-1074 QYDPRT
+1074 QYDQST
-1080 NTITLDEIIHEVMN
+1080 NTITLDQIVHEVLN

-1102 RQAYGLGRKARGSF
+1102 RHAYGLGRKARGSL

>member
-17 ESLLEANKAI
+17 KSLLEANKAI

-51 DKTAMAVSSAL
+51 DKTAMAVSSTL

-110 AGYISNIGSATSSLL
+110 VGYISNIGSATSSLL

-135 QAEVTHTRAIQMK
+135 QAEVSHTRAIQMK

-256 EAQAAKAKEVEANAT
+256 EAQVAKAKEVEANAT

-389 LDGQKKSLASVNLEL
+389 LDGQKKSLEAVNVDLRAHREELGRIEKAVNKLKEQDGEIGSTYAL
-404 DSFKN
+404 DSYVD
-409 KLAESEKAILAIQ
+409 A
-422 KNGIDTN
+422 
-429 VQPNVGSD
+429 
-437 FIKEIER
+437 IKE
-444 LTKKQQQYELVI
+444 LTKKQQQYELLI

-486 LARADL
+486 LTRADL

-532 LIADGFAKDSEI
+532 LIADGFVKDSEI

-595 LLLMQMGLQQGS
+595 LLLMQMGLQKGS

-629 AALSSKSKGNKS
+629 AALSSKSKDNKS

-940 QAANTAAATA
+940 QAANAAAAVA